1 MATYSESYVTESSW
15 LLSIQLG
22 WESQIANSD
31 LPYWMR
37 VYAVAMARSEPNLH
51 APFESGELA
60 ELLGKSLP
68 DGSKKAV
75 DRRDLN
81 KYVKKAIA
89 LDLLDEISSVR
100 CLVLPASRTACRRSG
115 YKKPCAHHTGKAS
128 KIKKPLALKQTA
140 SAPLTEIIGT
150 LHCRCSQARPSGK
163 LPDSVGRNKH
173 PPQARATFSQ

>member
-1 MATYSESYVTESSW
+1 
-15 LLSIQLG
+15 
-22 WESQIANSD
+22 
-31 LPYWMR
+31 MR
-37 VYAVAMARSEPNLH
+37 VYAVAMSRSEPNLH

-81 KYVKKAIA
+81 KYVKKAVA
-89 LDLLDEISSVR
+89 LNLLDETSSVR
-100 CLVLPASRTACRRSG
+100 CLVLPASRTACRRPG

-140 SAPLTEIIGT
+140 SAPLNRDNRNAALPLFTGPAVGEAARQ
-150 LHCRCSQARPSGK
+150 CRAEQTPTPGSRDIFTVKPRPVAELS
-163 LPDSVGRNKH
+163 
-173 PPQARATFSQ
+173 A